1 MYEQIIAF
9 LGCPTPESWIKA
21 AQQNIELL
29 LVDHAHCEKKA
40 ASTAISLISQYLHET
55 QLLVPLSRLAR
66 EEMRHFESV
75 LKILKNQNIL
85 FYDLSPGRY
94 ARSLHKCRR
103 MGEKERLIDSLLI
116 AALIEARSCERFYA
130 LQSVLPP
137 YLKDFYGRL
146 YQAEARHFQT
156 YLKLAL
162 EIGGKAVFSD
172 LEPLKNAENSLILE
186 KDPEFRFH
194 SGIPE

>member
-1 MYEQIIAF
+1 MHEQIITF
-9 LGCPTPESWIKA
+9 LGCPTPDPWIKA
-21 AQQNIELL
+21 AEQNIELL

-40 ASTAISLISQYLHET
+40 ASTAISLISQYPHET
-55 QLLVPLSRLAR
+55 QLLMPLSRLAR

-85 FYDLSPGRY
+85 FYDLPPGRY
-94 ARSLHKCRR
+94 ARGLHKYRR
-103 MGEKERLIDSLLI
+103 TSEKERLIDSLLI

-130 LQSVLPP
+130 LQIILPP

-156 YLKLAL
+156 YFKLAF
-162 EIGGKAVFSD
+162 EIGGKEVFSD
-172 LEPLKNAENSLILE
+172 LEPLKKAENDLILE

-194 SGIPE
+194 SGLPQ